1 MANINPIRRA
11 EIGREKRAR
20 TRAQLVAAAN
30 ALFANQ
36 APESVTIDDVVRKAG
51 VAKGTFYVHFDGLE
65 ALTAA
70 VADELVQTFDELLQ
84 PSRLSINDPVL
95 RIAFG
100 CSSFINK
107 AQSDPRWAALVSRM
121 AAAAP
126 KGGELA
132 RRRLFEDLQQFTKG
146 LPGDGG
152 SPELSLEIVVGI
164 MLQLM
169 RALGEGRL
177 SSLDRDAAL
186 GAILR
191 AIGLSARQAK
201 SVLARLS
208 VPADGA
214 IPDGPPPAKSQRRAG
229 TASSAA

>member
-1 MANINPIRRA
+1 MANVNPLRRA

-30 ALFANQ
+30 ALYANQ
-36 APESVTIDDVVRKAG
+36 APESVTIDDVVREAG
-51 VAKGTFYVHFDGLE
+51 VAKGTFYVHFDGLD

-70 VADELVQTFDELLQ
+70 VAEELVKTFDELLQ
-84 PSRLSINDPVL
+84 PSRLSVSDPVL

-121 AAAAP
+121 AASAP
-126 KGGELA
+126 NGGELA
-132 RRRLFEDLQQFTKG
+132 RHRLFDDLEQFAKG
-146 LPGDGG
+146 SPGDGT
-152 SPELSLEIVVGI
+152 SPELNLEIVVGI
-164 MLQLM
+164 MLQVM

-177 SSLDRDAAL
+177 SSLDHGAAV

-191 AIGLSARQAK
+191 AIGLSSQQAK
-201 SVLARLS
+201 SVLARLPA
-208 VPADGA
+208 PADSAMPDAPRPSKLQRPGA
-214 IPDGPPPAKSQRRAG
+214 
-229 TASSAA
+229 ASSAA